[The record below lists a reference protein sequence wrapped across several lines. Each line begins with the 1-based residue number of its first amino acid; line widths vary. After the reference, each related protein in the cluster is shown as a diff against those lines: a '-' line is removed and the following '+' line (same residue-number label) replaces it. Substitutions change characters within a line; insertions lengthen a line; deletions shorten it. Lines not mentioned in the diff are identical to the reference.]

1 MSVILEQKNSTKVE
15 DRMQQRLYF
24 LFPGMGGG
32 KAILASAWID
42 QRLGVVV
49 IFVHSSHPASKGKT
63 T

>member
-24 LFPGMGGG
+24 LFPGMG

-49 IFVHSSHPASKGKT
+49 ILEL
-63 T
+63 